1 MTTHRIAFATVLLAT
16 TVVAAG
22 PTPAHARIIP
32 PPVPPGLEVPAGNKP
47 YLEAHAVGT
56 QDYMCLPAGAGFLWT
71 MIAPRATLFNKN
83 GKQLLTHFVGP
94 NPIEAGTPR
103 AAWQHSADTSAI
115 WGQTVGSSSDPT
127 YVSLESVP
135 WQLLRVVGAQE
146 GPKGGHKLGT
156 TTWIQRVRTSGGLPP
171 ITGCNSS
178 TSVGARS
185 YVPYAADYIFYNAD

>member
-1 MTTHRIAFATVLLAT
+1 MTTHRIAFVRGSPRRDRRR
-16 TVVAAG
+16 AA

-56 QDYMCLPAGAGFLWT
+56 QDYVCLPAGAGFLWT
-71 MIAPRATLFNKN
+71 MIGPRATLFNKN

-94 NPIEAGTPR
+94 NPAEGGTAR
-103 AAWQHSADTSAI
+103 AAWQHSEDTSAI
-115 WGQTVGSSSDPT
+115 WGQTVGSSSDPA

-146 GPKGGHKLGT
+146 GPKGGHKIAA
-156 TTWIQRVRTSGGLPP
+156 TTWIQRVAHLGR
-171 ITGCNSS
+171 
-178 TSVGARS
+178 V
-185 YVPYAADYIFYNAD
+185 AADHGLQLVGERRGTLVRPLCGRLHLLQ